1 MRPSQ
6 QQIDH
11 DIVDLAASL
20 FAHQGYDR
28 TSVQQ
33 IADAAG
39 YSKTGLL
46 HRFSSKQ
53 ALLDAV
59 HHVIE
64 TETDRL
70 IHTVEALP
78 EGTDRMTIA
87 LQAVAEAALAHPGPV
102 LFLLNTVDRGD
113 PEFAPHA
120 WTEQVVHRL
129 FTAIL
134 GTDLTGE
141 PALRLKLAMQ
151 LICSGAVLGCLDEN
165 VALRPRLC
173 GLLVDM
179 AADVVGRPTA
189 LPAPPTTREGTR

>member
-6 QQIDH
+6 RQIDR

-20 FAHQGYDR
+20 FARQGYDR

-46 HRFSSKQ
+46 HRFPSKQ

-59 HHVIE
+59 HHVIR
-64 TETDRL
+64 TEVDRL
-70 IHTVEALP
+70 IDAVEALP
-78 EGTDRMTIA
+78 ESADRMTVA
-87 LQAVAEAALAHPGPV
+87 LHQVAEAALAHPGPV
-102 LFLLNTVDRGD
+102 LLLLNTVDRD
-113 PEFAPHA
+113 ETEFETHA
-120 WTEQVVHRL
+120 WIEHVVHRL
-129 FTAIL
+129 FGAVL
-134 GTDLTGE
+134 GTDLIGE

-151 LICSGAVLGCLDEN
+151 LICSGAVLGCLEEN
-165 VALRPRLC
+165 SALRSRLP

-179 AADVVGRPTA
+179 ATDVVGRPH
-189 LPAPPTTREGTR
+189 PAVPPRSPEGTR